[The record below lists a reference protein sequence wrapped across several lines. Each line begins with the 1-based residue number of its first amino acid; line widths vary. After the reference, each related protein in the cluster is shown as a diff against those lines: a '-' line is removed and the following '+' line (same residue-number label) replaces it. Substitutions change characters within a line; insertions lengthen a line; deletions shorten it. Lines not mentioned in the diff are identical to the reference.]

1 MAVAAGA
8 SSVSACG
15 GQSFSIPG
23 SAVRGP
29 SSATRAAE
37 SLPVNL
43 QAGSA
48 AARAHETVLHS
59 FGNGTGILPEAGLI
73 NIDGVFYG
81 TTDVGG
87 ANNGGNVYKIT
98 ASGAVTV
105 LHHFAGGRDGAHPYA
120 GLTNV
125 NGVLYGTTTSGGN
138 NGCST
143 DGCGTVFMIT
153 TSGAESV
160 IYRFIGGN
168 DGADPYGG

>member
-1 MAVAAGA
+1 
-8 SSVSACG
+8 
-15 GQSFSIPG
+15 
-23 SAVRGP
+23 
-29 SSATRAAE
+29 
-37 SLPVNL
+37 
-43 QAGSA
+43 
-48 AARAHETVLHS
+48 VLHS